1 MLPLALN
8 PSTMYGKYV
17 LAGLQVRRMTHQLCI
32 LPLIMHYAAS
42 ITEKQLLLR
51 PKVIT
56 AHAPIALLYYLRFVR
71 PPSAY
76 ATRSVPYKSGALL
89 NL

>member
-17 LAGLQVRRMTHQLCI
+17 LAGLQLRRITHHLCI
-32 LPLIMHYAAS
+32 LPFVMHYAAS

-51 PKVIT
+51 QKVIT
-56 AHAPIALLYYLRFVR
+56 NR
-71 PPSAY
+71 
-76 ATRSVPYKSGALL
+76 
-89 NL
+89 